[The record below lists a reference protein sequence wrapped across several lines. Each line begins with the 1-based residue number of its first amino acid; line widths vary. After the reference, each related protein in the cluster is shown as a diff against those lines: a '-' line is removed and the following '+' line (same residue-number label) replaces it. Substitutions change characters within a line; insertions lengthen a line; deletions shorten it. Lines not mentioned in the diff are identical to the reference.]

1 MSIICR
7 MFFCMK
13 PNGWGCG
20 KCGRACYVF
29 VPRRKRPSGRNR
41 SEDPVSTHIGY
52 TPCWV
57 LAFFFGIYEKV
68 KKTVVL
74 LSLELISL
82 QILPNSLIDS
92 SILSSSSV
100 TRFSIIDESFW
111 LNFSI
116 SSKISEKSLLFL
128 LFAVFIIVLLK
139 NNFLSCLSFNLHSH
153 RC

>member
-1 MSIICR
+1 LKAAIKKMYFIVCFYKILLCSIICR

-111 LNFSI
+111 LNFQFHR
-116 SSKISEKSLLFL
+116 KSVKSHYCFYFL
-128 LFAVFIIVLLK
+128 QF
-139 NNFLSCLSFNLHSH
+139 S
-153 RC
+153 